1 MIIIDSRENSLLAKT
16 IIELCEKQR
25 VQYSKEWLE
34 IGDYVMTANKSVAIE
49 AKSSADFLA
58 SIRNK
63 RIFTQASNMVDNY
76 DISII
81 LIYDDINSAINYLNR
96 KENKQYDSIAW
107 KNKLKTMFVGAIG
120 ALQVQTN
127 IKVLWVP
134 DLTSAAHC
142 VLATHSHLDGSFQL
156 KKQLPKRT
164 RTDDLRIDMLTQIKG
179 VSPTKAKILL
189 KVHGSIAEISQLK
202 IEQITKI
209 EGIGKILANRI
220 LKTLNEEKE
229 VRE

>member
-1 MIIIDSRENSLLAKT
+1 
-16 IIELCEKQR
+16 
-25 VQYSKEWLE
+25 
-34 IGDYVMTANKSVAIE
+34 
-49 AKSSADFLA
+49 
-58 SIRNK
+58 
-63 RIFTQASNMVDNY
+63 
-76 DISII
+76 
-81 LIYDDINSAINYLNR
+81 
-96 KENKQYDSIAW
+96 
-107 KNKLKTMFVGAIG
+107 MFVGAIG
-120 ALQVQTN
+120 ALEVQSN
-127 IKVLWVP
+127 VKVLWVP

-142 VLATHSHLDGSFQL
+142 VLAIHSHLDGSFQL

-179 VSPTKAKILL
+179 VSPAKAKTLL
-189 KVHGSIAEISQLK
+189 KIYGSIAEISQLK